1 MRKFAV
7 ALLVLETTVMI
18 ILFMLLLLPKQAV
31 DVLTG
36 DYQIKIERVEK

>member
-7 ALLVLETTVMI
+7 TLVVLETTVII